1 MKIVSFPH
9 YTCGGLLCDILNNTF
24 SSIGANGGIESIAH
38 SLGKIGDTDT
48 VLVDFDVSVL
58 FKRLG
63 ENPTDKWLGTHCW
76 LGKVD
81 CNRFEKLVN
90 VTVTSYRSKLYR
102 WLRSYHLYF
111 SKSVEFANLSKMECI
126 DKQRETAKNYTI
138 PFLPINHPN
147 VVNLEFA
154 DVVDNK
160 QSFKSLAGVDYQRHL
175 DRWKTTNSFL
185 YNENIWNN
193 ELSLRFYEAEV
204 ELVSGKYYVYE

>member
-1 MKIVSFPH
+1 
-9 YTCGGLLCDILNNTF
+9 
-24 SSIGANGGIESIAH
+24 
-38 SLGKIGDTDT
+38 
-48 VLVDFDVSVL
+48 
-58 FKRLG
+58 
-63 ENPTDKWLGTHCW
+63 
-76 LGKVD
+76 
-81 CNRFEKLVN
+81 
-90 VTVTSYRSKLYR
+90 
-102 WLRSYHLYF
+102 
-111 SKSVEFANLSKMECI
+111 MECI